1 MEGVARVLGLG
12 VLVALQTS
20 CAGAE
25 KEVYTPVQEKTKL
38 EESTLLQASVRAL
51 EEMDY
56 EIGLEDTDA
65 YMVRSR
71 MHEVSVSSIPKLSYR
86 YYFTIKTAEG
96 TLRISVSCEE
106 NSALD
111 KKKFETCGDEA
122 PSQIVEDQRQL
133 HDKIIVIAK
142 EWTH

>member
-1 MEGVARVLGLG
+1 MKGVQRVLGFGLC
-12 VLVALQTS
+12 VALQTG
-20 CAGAE
+20 CGGVE
-25 KEVYTPVQEKTKL
+25 KEAYTPVQEKTKL

-56 EIGLEDTDA
+56 EIGLEDTEA

-71 MHEVSVSSIPKLSYR
+71 MREVSVSSVPKLSYR

-96 TLRISVSCEE
+96 TLGISVSCEE

-111 KKKFETCGDEA
+111 KKKFESCGDEV

-133 HDKIIVIAK
+133 HGKIILIAK